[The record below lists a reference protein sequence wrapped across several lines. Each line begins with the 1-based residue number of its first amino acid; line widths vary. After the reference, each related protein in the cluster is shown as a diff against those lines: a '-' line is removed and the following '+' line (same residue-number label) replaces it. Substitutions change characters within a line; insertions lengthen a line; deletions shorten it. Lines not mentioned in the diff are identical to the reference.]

1 MWMCLVFFS
10 CLMAHAL
17 FVCVFVTSR
26 LHSACLCVFDQR
38 TSKPEESTAQ
48 TILFGPRG
56 TEARYC
62 VKQSGV
68 KTHKSI
74 PRCFPT
80 VCFAVGE
87 INNCGLRSGFS
98 SLSWP
103 FHLSSSY
110 CTVVYS
116 TPQKTDS
123 SSTIFGFRHFSCL
136 SCADSESHVASLDWF
151 CSLIDLLV
159 PLLLCSFEMKFCRHF
174 HLQNMFSNVL
184 SCTLCEI
191 IPLLHCV

>member
-1 MWMCLVFFS
+1 MKITGYTLQHTLSYKPKLHKRQQTPSYLLVDES
-10 CLMAHAL
+10 RILQSSDGSHAL
-17 FVCVFVTSR
+17 CMCVRVTSR
-26 LHSACLCVFDQR
+26 LHSVCLSAFDQH

-80 VCFAVGE
+80 LRFAVGE

-136 SCADSESHVASLDWF
+136 LV
-151 CSLIDLLV
+151 LI
-159 PLLLCSFEMKFCRHF
+159 
-174 HLQNMFSNVL
+174 L
-184 SCTLCEI
+184 SRM
-191 IPLLHCV
+191 